1 MPRSRQGKCGP
12 TTMAN
17 GQFICNVL
25 FLQRMTRTEIIVQL
39 WGDADIRQ
47 AIGKMQPAELHD
59 DLRQEMFL
67 VICELEE
74 GRLLKMH
81 AEGWVKF
88 FLVRTMLNMVKSD
101 RSTFFKKFRQTFLE
115 LSSNHSAGVELL
127 TNFESSEVVETNV
140 IAAVESLPWYDR
152 ELLKLYAEDK
162 NIAKLSKDTRIP
174 YRSLFKTITKA
185 KIKVR
190 KAMQKTQ
197 GRLMGHDAICTMQVS
212 IDIQNDKTPEQVADV
227 LAEISAVIRE
237 RIAGRMYGDVNIL
250 AVDDLKISKIK

>member
-1 MPRSRQGKCGP
+1 M
-12 TTMAN
+12 MAN

-25 FLQRMTRTEIIVQL
+25 FLQIMTRTEIILQL
-39 WGDADIRQ
+39 WNDPDIRQ
-47 AIGKMQPAELHD
+47 AIGKMQPVELQD

-67 VICELEE
+67 VMCELEE
-74 GRLLKMH
+74 GRLAKMH
-81 AEGWVKF
+81 ADGWVKF

-115 LSSNHSAGVELL
+115 LSSNHSAGVEIM
-127 TNFESSEVVETNV
+127 TNFESSEAKETNV
-140 IAAVESLPWYDR
+140 ISAVESLPWYDR
-152 ELLKLYAEDK
+152 ELLKLYAEEK

-185 KIKVR
+185 KQKVR
-190 KAMQKTQ
+190 KAMTKTQ
-197 GRLMGHDAICTMQVS
+197 GRLMGHDAICTMEVS

-237 RIAGRMYGDVNIL
+237 RIAGRMYGDVNIV
-250 AVDDLKISKIK
+250 AVDDLKITSIR

>member
-1 MPRSRQGKCGP
+1 
-12 TTMAN
+12 
-17 GQFICNVL
+17 
-25 FLQRMTRTEIIVQL
+25 MTRHEIIVQL
-39 WGDADIRQ
+39 WEDADIRQ
-47 AIGKMQPAELHD
+47 AIGKMQPVELHD

-74 GRLLKMH
+74 ERLLKMH

-101 RSTFFKKFRQTFLE
+101 RSTFFKKFRQTFTE
-115 LSSNHSAGVELL
+115 FADSYSGHVEISATFAEEQQTSNVTECVE
-127 TNFESSEVVETNV
+127 
-140 IAAVESLPWYDR
+140 ALPWYDR

-197 GRLMGHDAICTMQVS
+197 GRLMGHDAICTMEVVV
-212 IDIQNDKTPEQVADV
+212 DIQNDKTPEQVADV

-237 RIAGRMYGDVNIL
+237 RIAGRGYGDVNIV

>member
-1 MPRSRQGKCGP
+1 
-12 TTMAN
+12 
-17 GQFICNVL
+17 
-25 FLQRMTRTEIIVQL
+25 MTRHEIIVQL
-39 WGDADIRQ
+39 WEDADIRQ
-47 AIGKMQPAELHD
+47 AIGKMQPVELHD

-74 GRLLKMH
+74 ERLLKMH

-88 FLVRTMLNMVKSD
+88 FLVRTMVNMVKGD
-101 RSTFFKKFRQTFLE
+101 RSTFFKKFRQTFFEFLE
-115 LSSNHSAGVELL
+115 NQNRDVENIATFEEQHQSSN
-127 TNFESSEVVETNV
+127 VVEC
-140 IAAVESLPWYDR
+140 VEALPWYDR

-162 NIAKLSKDTRIP
+162 NIAKLSKATRIP

-197 GRLMGHDAICTMQVS
+197 GRLMGHDAICTMEVVV
-212 IDIQNDKTPEQVADV
+212 DIQNDKTPEQVADV
-227 LAEISAVIRE
+227 LAEISAIIRE
-237 RIAGRMYGDVNIL
+237 RIAGRVYGDVNIV